1 MTTHNQDH
9 SGHNHSGPNHSEHDL
24 SGYEGSCFIC
34 AGTEGAVPEPSASRR
49 GFMQAA
55 ALSAVAATAPLSKAK
70 AQMPRLPFG
79 PEDDF
84 IIDAGWVLIETD
96 GELDLLRDGH
106 VLVRGGVIEDVRAEP
121 FADNLPHLALPYD
134 LLAPGFIS
142 GHTHCCSATP
152 TRGIIEGP
160 RSYQRPLEIVEML
173 SDDEIDALTAL
184 NLAELLRSG
193 STTHVEMSLT
203 LRQAES
209 YVRLAERW
217 GVRGFPGS
225 MIPNTERLFDIWF
238 RPNDQVLFDA
248 EEDTLKEVAANL
260 AFGKKHMGKGDG
272 RILPMMSPHACDTHT
287 PATMQAMADAA
298 KELGTGLHI
307 HLSQGSRETE
317 EVKRLWGMSPAQWVE
332 SFGFFA
338 NGPVFGAHMTGLD
351 WETDPDV
358 FNRGGGVYAHC
369 PSGGGAGNGTQ
380 PYPEALAA
388 GMNVN
393 IGIDTHSNDYLEDLK
408 LAVIYGQARWDLK
421 RRLDPDGVPV
431 QRPTVW
437 NAVDGATR
445 VAAKG
450 LRRDDLGVIKPG
462 AKADMI
468 SIDVS
473 GMLVGSGALP
483 PEPLNNLLY
492 ANGRMVRTAMTEGRL
507 QVHDF
512 RFVADD
518 EDAVLRAGGQVV
530 EKIWAQLA
538 DEGWFTETAR

>member
-1 MTTHNQDH
+1 MTSHAH
-9 SGHNHSGPNHSEHDL
+9 SHTM

-34 AGTEGAVPEPSASRR
+34 ASSGEGDTPPPSAFPSASRR
-49 GFMQAA
+49 GFMQAV
-55 ALSAVAATAPLSKAK
+55 ALSAVAAASSSKAL
-70 AQMPRLPFG
+70 AMSETPDLPFG
-79 PEDDF
+79 AGGDF

-96 GELDLLRDGH
+96 GDLDLLRDGH
-106 VLVRGGVIEDVRAEP
+106 VLVRGGVIEEVRAEP
-121 FADNLPHLALPYD
+121 FTENVPHLSLPYD
-134 LLAPGFIS
+134 LLTPGFIS

-193 STTHVEMSLT
+193 CTTHIEMSLT
-203 LRQAES
+203 LRQAKS

-217 GVRGFPGS
+217 GVRGYPGA
-225 MIPNTERLFDIWF
+225 MIPNTERLFAIWF
-238 RPNDQVLFDA
+238 RPDDQVLFDA
-248 EEDTLKEVAANL
+248 EEDTLEEIAANL

-272 RILPMMSPHACDTHT
+272 RIQPMMTPHACDTHT
-287 PATMQAMADAA
+287 PTTMQALAAAA

-307 HLSQGSRETE
+307 HLSQGSRETD
-317 EVKRLWGMSPAQWVE
+317 EVRRLWGMTPTQWIE
-332 SFGFFA
+332 SFGFMA
-338 NGPVFGAHMTGLD
+338 DGPVFGAHMSGID
-351 WETDPDV
+351 WEVDPPILNKHGV
-358 FNRGGGVYAHC
+358 VYAHC
-369 PSGGGAGNGTQ
+369 PSGGGAGGGTQ

-408 LAVIYGQARWDLK
+408 LAVIYGQARWALK
-421 RRLDPDGVPV
+421 RQLDPDGVPV
-431 QRPTVW
+431 ARPTIW
-437 NAVDGATR
+437 QAVDGATR
-445 VAAKG
+445 VGAKG

-462 AKADMI
+462 AKADLV

-473 GMLVGSGALP
+473 GLLVGSGALP

-507 QVHDF
+507 QVHNF

-518 EDAVLRAGGQVV
+518 EEAVLRAGGEVV

-538 DEGWFTETAR
+538 GEGWFTETAR

>member
-1 MTTHNQDH
+1 MTHHPHHEISDH
-9 SGHNHSGPNHSEHDL
+9 AGA
-24 SGYEGSCFIC
+24 CFIC
-34 AGTEGAVPEPSASRR
+34 AGVDDAEPSSQSSRR

-55 ALSAVAATAPLSKAK
+55 ALSAMAASAPATKAR
-70 AQMPRLPFG
+70 AQSRALPFG

-84 IIDAGWVLIETD
+84 VIDAGWVLIETD
-96 GELDLLRDGH
+96 DALDLLRDGH
-106 VLVRGGVIEDVRAEP
+106 VLVRRGVIEEVRAEP
-121 FADNLPHLALPYD
+121 FTENVPHLALPYD

-193 STTHVEMSLT
+193 CTTQVEMSLT

-209 YVRLAERW
+209 YVRMAERW

-225 MIPNTERLFDIWF
+225 MIPNTERLFGIWF
-238 RPNDQVLFDA
+238 RADDQVLLDA
-248 EEDTLKEVAANL
+248 EEGTLEEIADNL

-307 HLSQGSRETE
+307 HLSQSGRETS
-317 EVKRLWGMSPAQWVE
+317 EVRRLWGKTPAQWLE
-332 SFGFFA
+332 SYGFFKE
-338 NGPVFGAHMTGLD
+338 GPVFGAHMSGLD
-351 WETDPDV
+351 WSTDPDV
-358 FNRGGGVYAHC
+358 FNRGGGVYSHC

-393 IGIDTHSNDYLEDLK
+393 IGIDTHSNDYVENLK
-408 LAVIYGQARWDLK
+408 LAVIYGQARWGLK

-431 QRPTVW
+431 ARPTVW

-450 LRRDDLGVIKPG
+450 LRRDDIGVIKPG
-462 AKADMI
+462 AKADLI

-473 GMLVGSGALP
+473 GLLVGAGALP

-512 RFVADD
+512 KFAADD
-518 EDAVLRAGGQVV
+518 EDSVLRAGGEVV
-530 EKIWAQLA
+530 EKVWTQLA

>member
-1 MTTHNQDH
+1 MAHHT
-9 SGHNHSGPNHSEHDL
+9 SGHTHHTHSADFAGR
-24 SGYEGSCFIC
+24 EGACFIC
-34 AGTEGAVPEPSASRR
+34 AAADDDETQTPSASRR
-49 GFMQAA
+49 SFMQAA
-55 ALSAVAATAPLSKAK
+55 ALSAVAAGAPVAKAK
-70 AQMPRLPFG
+70 AQVPSLPFG
-79 PEDDF
+79 LGDDF
-84 IIDAGWVLIETD
+84 VVDAGWVLIETD

-106 VLVRGGVIEDVRAEP
+106 VLVRGGVIEEVRAEP
-121 FADNLPHLALPYD
+121 FTENLPHLELPYD
-134 LLAPGFIS
+134 LLMPGFIS

-193 STTHVEMSLT
+193 CTTHVEMALT

-217 GVRGFPGS
+217 GVRGYPGA
-225 MIPNTERLFDIWF
+225 MIPNTERLFAIWF

-248 EEDTLKEVAANL
+248 EEDTLKEIADNL
-260 AFGKKHMGKGDG
+260 AFCKKHMGKGDG

-317 EVKRLWGMSPAQWVE
+317 DVRRLWGMTPAQWLD
-332 SFGFFA
+332 SFGFYDI
-338 NGPVFGAHMTGLD
+338 GPVFGAHMTGLD
-351 WETDPDV
+351 WSSDPAV
-358 FNRGGGVYAHC
+358 LNRGNAIYSHC

-393 IGIDTHSNDYLEDLK
+393 IGIDTHSNDYVEDLK
-408 LAVIYGQARWDLK
+408 LAVIYGQARWMLK
-421 RRLDPDGVPV
+421 RQLDPNGVPV

-445 VAAKG
+445 IPARG

-462 AKADMI
+462 AKADLT
-468 SIDVS
+468 SVDVS
-473 GMLVGSGALP
+473 GMLVGAGALP

-492 ANGRMVRTAMTEGRL
+492 ANGRMVRTTMTEGRL

-512 RFVADD
+512 QFVADD
-518 EDAVLRAGGQVV
+518 EAEVLRAGGEVV
-530 EKIWAQLA
+530 PKVWAQLE
-538 DEGWFTETAR
+538 DENWFTATAR